1 MGLGGQ
7 RTVMLDFTVRTITN
21 SNVLKIIFSSKHQIY
36 SCSVEDGHNGK
47 PKATIYQQG
56 LDDGSSTSSVIG
68 NFENKDQGNGTESAN
83 GNDKNDP
90 VIASL
95 ISCASKVF
103 QQTLIKPES
112 LKLLLEHAKIPS
124 NCPFLDREFVHP
136 LIWTGLSTQQWTNY
150 CALQEIQK
158 TFLHLPCAPGWF
170 RNFSLLNTCTR
181 DGAWTFYN

>member
-112 LKLLLEHAKIPS
+112 LKLQLEHAKIPS
-124 NCPFLDREFVHP
+124 ILSFPRQRVCPPFNMDWVVNTTMDKLLCSSRNTED
-136 LIWTGLSTQQWTNY
+136 ISSSTL
-150 CALQEIQK
+150 CSRLVQK
-158 TFLHLPCAPGWF
+158 F
-170 RNFSLLNTCTR
+170 
-181 DGAWTFYN
+181 